1 MAWNKV
7 IAKHDM
13 LRAIIYENGYQRVQK
28 DVPEVKIES

>member
-28 DVPEVKIES
+28 MYQK